1 MDSKCNEKIDDERVA
16 EVTEVEADLQ
26 NCKHLEGCMVPG
38 TNGKIYRYDADFDYM
53 YIEDMSEEAIAR
65 RKHSDECWGPD
76 YDFDAE
82 RSKADEEET
91 IMFCDKP
98 DTGEVDPQTL
108 EQERMEQEGWIRI
121 DDNWTCLVQGDT
133 VRFTELVWGDDY
145 FDKEVKGTR
154 TNTVCITRRSCSR
167 QLNLRIYFKV
177 IDSSGTLPLEKDRL
191 TWRRPETIL
200 SPKEYGQKSYRKR
213 WADESKREEA
223 VAECQQHERKLW
235 DKMYKE
241 REEEREREDQEFLE
255 AFAEGHASAPV
266 PDDNECNDDPVED
279 DDGGEHIKQLSE
291 EEQQW
296 VDSEW
301 YEDVPKRTFL
311 GSRQRKWVLDKG
323 WRPLFDTY
331 DEAVVGDIIWFSN
344 PNFSGRYPNGKYY
357 GSSIVVAEVV
367 KVGREYFHLKL
378 LACRGEEPH
387 CKSGGAFRKRFGTVY
402 YGGAYRLE
410 WQCERARMT
419 RYCEHT
425 RTEFDSLKDYMNY
438 IRPETDGRD
447 E

>member
-1 MDSKCNEKIDDERVA
+1 MSNMDTVEDEYDDFAPETSDTY
-16 EVTEVEADLQ
+16 EQDLADGWVINRQ
-26 NCKHLEGCMVPG
+26 Q
-38 TNGKIYRYDADFDYM
+38 
-53 YIEDMSEEAIAR
+53 SEEEIANS
-65 RKHSDECWGPD
+65 KKFDECWGPVI
-76 YDFDAE
+76 DFDADRCE
-82 RSKADEEET
+82 ADEE
-91 IMFCDKP
+91 
-98 DTGEVDPQTL
+98 DPFENFGKRNNEQADLKAL
-108 EQERMEQEGWIRI
+108 EERKMEEDGWIVI
-121 DDNWTCLVQGDT
+121 KHLWIYLVPDDT

-145 FDKEVKGTR
+145 FDKVVKGDR
-154 TNTVCITRRSCSR
+154 TNTVCITRISYSKQGRR
-167 QLNLRIYFKV
+167 RVYFKV

-213 WADESKREEA
+213 WADESKREKT
-223 VAECQQHERKLW
+223 VAEWKLHYDEVL
-235 DKMYKE
+235 DKFYKE
-241 REEEREREDQEFLE
+241 EEEERERKSQEFLKE
-255 AFAEGHASAPV
+255 LLEGHAPAPV
-266 PDDNECNDDPVED
+266 PDDKECNDDPVED
-279 DDGGEHIKQLSE
+279 DEDGEHIRQLSE

-323 WRPLFDTY
+323 WRPLFDTN

-344 PNFSGRYPNGKYY
+344 PNFSGRYPNGKYC

-367 KVGREYFHLKL
+367 KVGREYLHLKL

-387 CKSGGAFRKRFGTVY
+387 CKSGGAFRKRFDTVY
-402 YGGAYRLE
+402 YGGVYRLE

-419 RYCEHT
+419 RYCEYT
-425 RTEFDSLKDYMNY
+425 RTEFDSLKDYMDF
-438 IRPETDGRD
+438 IRPGADGCD